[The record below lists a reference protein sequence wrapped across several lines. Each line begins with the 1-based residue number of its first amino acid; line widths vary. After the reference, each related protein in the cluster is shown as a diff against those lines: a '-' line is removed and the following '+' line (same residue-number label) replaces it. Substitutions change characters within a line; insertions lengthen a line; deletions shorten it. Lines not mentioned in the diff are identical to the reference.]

1 MYDCVIVGGGPAG
14 LSAALMLG
22 RARRS
27 TLVLDAGEPR
37 NRASRALHGFLTR
50 DGMGPAEFLAFARSE
65 LECYDTVALRS
76 ARVDAVE
83 PFTGGFRVQLAGG
96 STAEA
101 RTLVLATGVVDHL
114 PALPGLDQC
123 YGISAHHCPYCDGWE
138 HRDRPLVVHGQGETA
153 ADYSLRLLRWSS
165 SITLC
170 SNGPAELEAETA
182 ATLARHGIDV
192 REERIRQLD
201 VVDGKLQR
209 VVLSEGEPVEA
220 EALFL
225 CLGHELRSDIAA
237 ALGVTLMDSGV
248 ADAARTGAT
257 NVDGVYAIGDASRDP
272 QFVVTAAAE
281 GAAAAVAINERL
293 SRASLDGGR
302 SPHPG

>member
-22 RARRS
+22 RARRT

-37 NRASRALHGFLTR
+37 NAASRALHGFLTR
-50 DGMGPAEFLAFARSE
+50 DGISPAAFAALARSE
-65 LECYDTVALRS
+65 LERYDTVALRS

-83 PFTGGFRVQLAGG
+83 PIADGFRVQLAGG
-96 STAEA
+96 PAAEA
-101 RTLVLATGVVDHL
+101 RTLVLATGVVDGL

-138 HRDRPLVVHGQGETA
+138 HRDMPLVVHGHGDTA
-153 ADYSLRLLRWSS
+153 ADYSLRLLRWSG

-170 SNGPAELEAETA
+170 TNGPAGLGRESA
-182 ATLARHGIDV
+182 ATLARHGIGV

-201 VVDGKLQR
+201 VVGGKLQR
-209 VVLSEGEPVEA
+209 VVLEEGEPVEA
-220 EALFL
+220 GALFL

-237 ALGVTLMDSGV
+237 ALGVALLESGV
-248 ADAARTGAT
+248 ADSTRAGAT
-257 NVDGVYAIGDASRDP
+257 NVDGVYAVGDASRDP

-281 GAAAAVAINERL
+281 GTAAAVAINERL
-293 SRASLDGGR
+293 TRAALDGGR

>member
-22 RARRS
+22 RARRR

-37 NRASRALHGFLTR
+37 NAASHALHGFLTR
-50 DGMGPAEFLAFARSE
+50 DGSSPAEFLAIARRE
-65 LECYDTVALRS
+65 LERYETVTLRN
-76 ARVDAVE
+76 ARVEAAAPIAD
-83 PFTGGFRVQLAGG
+83 GFRVQLAGG
-96 STAEA
+96 PAVEA
-101 RTLVLATGVVDHL
+101 HTLVLATGVVDDL

-138 HRDRPLVVHGQGETA
+138 HRDQPIAVHGHGDA
-153 ADYSLRLLRWSS
+153 VADYCLRLLRWSAT
-165 SITLC
+165 ITLC
-170 SNGPAELEAETA
+170 SNGPAGLGPEATA
-182 ATLARHGIDV
+182 SLARHGIGV

-201 VVDGKLQR
+201 VGDGRLRR
-209 VVLSEGEPVEA
+209 VVLDGGEPVEA

-237 ALGVTLMDSGV
+237 ALGVALMESGV
-248 ADAARTGAT
+248 ADSTRAGAT
-257 NVDGVYAIGDASRDP
+257 NIDGVYAIGDASRDP

-281 GAAAAVAINERL
+281 GVAAAVAINERL
-293 SRASLDGGR
+293 TRAALDGGR